1 MANDQIHEQLAWL
14 ARGPANSIVMYQG
27 YEINGFTFYTRA
39 QDNKSTNQNSGVRID
54 ATDSSGQTKSYF
66 GYIEEIWELD
76 YGPLK
81 IPLFRCQWVKL
92 TGKGVDIDEY
102 GMTTVDLKELGYR
115 DEPFVLA
122 KDVTQVFY
130 VQDMSS
136 KPRKDKSR
144 NKSSFV
150 GAGDEAKRHI
160 VLAGKRKIV
169 GADDVTDEEEYN
181 KVEDMTPFAV
191 EVDTSILL
199 AEEEAPYAR
208 HDHNEGTIVKRTIV
222 NIPLVE

>member
-1 MANDQIHEQLAWL
+1 M
-14 ARGPANSIVMYQG
+14 
-27 YEINGFTFYTRA
+27 
-39 QDNKSTNQNSGVRID
+39 
-54 ATDSSGQTKSYF
+54 
-66 GYIEEIWELD
+66 
-76 YGPLK
+76 K

-102 GMTTVDLKELGYR
+102 GMTTVDLKALDCR

-136 KPRKDKSR
+136 KPKKDKSR

-150 GAGDEAKRHI
+150 GAEDEPKRHI
-160 VLAGKRKIV
+160 VLAAKRKIIGV
-169 GADDVTDEEEYN
+169 DNVTDEEEYN
-181 KVEDMTPFAV
+181 KVKDMTPFAV

-199 AEEEAPYAR
+199 AQEEAPYTR
-208 HDHNEGTIVKRTIV
+208 HDHNEGTIVKGTII
-222 NIPLVE
+222 NILLGE